1 MLIKIDDIYNDYTH
15 KFTNWLQI
23 YKSIRVLLT
32 DRITV
37 LFYTFVDSYLIRP
50 PAVEAGSFAS
60 VKARS

>member
-32 DRITV
+32 DRMTV
-37 LFYTFVDSYLIRP
+37 LFYTFVDSYLIR
-50 PAVEAGSFAS
+50 SFAS